1 MNWRNCLVL
10 LYLKILVVLYLQYP
24 VFLFIEPSGEV
35 SLACSWASQPL
46 VGLVCPG
53 HVGCS
58 ISPVALFIGPAQEY
72 RVLSGTSWSMVGLVC
87 PGHAGCSISQI
98 ALFKGPYREYS
109 FVWYILVHG
118 WTSWYCYNRWVV
130 LTGRYEYN
138 PETTGDES
146 LKDTDKSDDTYSC
159 IRMG

>member
-1 MNWRNCLVL
+1 
-10 LYLKILVVLYLQYP
+10 
-24 VFLFIEPSGEV
+24 
-35 SLACSWASQPL
+35 
-46 VGLVCPG
+46 
-53 HVGCS
+53 
-58 ISPVALFIGPAQEY
+58 
-72 RVLSGTSWSMVGLVC
+72 MVGLVC